1 MYHTFIFSTKTQQ
14 PMFKSIFNFFPSK
27 HMEDDLFIYFL
38 SKNMGRKKI
47 KYFSSS
53 FKRLKEVFLTY
64 DRDIS
69 T

>member
-1 MYHTFIFSTKTQQ
+1 
-14 PMFKSIFNFFPSK
+14 MFKSIFNFE
-27 HMEDDLFIYFL
+27 HMKDDFFIYFL

>member
-1 MYHTFIFSTKTQQ
+1 
-14 PMFKSIFNFFPSK
+14 
-27 HMEDDLFIYFL
+27 MEDDLFIYFL